1 VRTHRYGITI
11 FGVLD
16 GADREEF
23 ADFRIERDS
32 ANTVLIGD
40 LDQAALHG
48 TLNRIVARGLELV
61 ELKRLVTVPS
71 FSR

>member
-1 VRTHRYGITI
+1 MRTHRYGITI
-11 FGVLD
+11 FGALD

-23 ADFRIERDS
+23 ADFRIERDR

-48 TLNRIVARGLELV
+48 ALNRIVARGLELV
-61 ELKRLVTVPS
+61 ELRRLVTVPG
-71 FSR
+71 

>member
-1 VRTHRYGITI
+1 MRTHRYGITI

-16 GADREEF
+16 GPDREEF
-23 ADFRIERDS
+23 ADFRIERDR

-48 TLNRIVARGLELV
+48 ALNRIMAFGLELV
-61 ELKRLVTVPS
+61 ELRRLAAVPG
-71 FSR
+71 FAG

>member
-1 VRTHRYGITI
+1 VRTHRYGITVI
-11 FGVLD
+11 GVLD

-23 ADFRIERDS
+23 ADFRIERDR

-48 TLNRIVARGLELV
+48 ALNRIVARGLELV
-61 ELKRLVTVPS
+61 ELRRLVTVPS
-71 FSR
+71 